1 MKKTFYVLACIMAV
15 AALTLSGCKK
25 DNDGDNNG
33 GNGGNGGG
41 GTTIVNGD
49 IEVDGNGNA
58 VHNGSGTVT
67 IDGVEYAINVARL
80 QDYAFDEERNSV
92 VNLYTEYAPNANS
105 YQGVRVSLQFN
116 NTNAASGDYISDEGG
131 DVYLAV
137 ELASPFKGYVF
148 TNEIHFTRNS
158 NNSITLEA
166 SQENVPGSNADGNNI
181 QANSISV
188 SYSGPCYYRQWSY

>member
-1 MKKTFYVLACIMAV
+1 MKKTFCVLACIMAV
-15 AALTLSGCKK
+15 AALALSGCKK
-25 DNDGDNNG
+25 DNDGDNS
-33 GNGGNGGG
+33 GGG
-41 GTTIVNGD
+41 GTTIVIGD

-105 YQGVRVSLQFN
+105 YQGVRVSLQFD
-116 NTNAASGDYISDEGG
+116 NTNAASGDYISDDTG
-131 DVYLAV
+131 DVYLTV
-137 ELASPFKGYVF
+137 ELANPYKGYVF

-158 NNSITLEA
+158 NNSIALEA
-166 SQENVPGSNADGNNI
+166 SQENVPGTNAEGNPI
-181 QANSISV
+181 QANVSV
-188 SYSGPCYYRQWSY
+188 NYSGPCYYRSWSY